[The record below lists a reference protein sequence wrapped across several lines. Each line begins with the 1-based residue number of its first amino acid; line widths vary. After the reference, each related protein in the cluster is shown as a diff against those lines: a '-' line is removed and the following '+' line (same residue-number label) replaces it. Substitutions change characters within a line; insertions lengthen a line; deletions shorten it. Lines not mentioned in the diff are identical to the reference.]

1 MIRTLSLLMLAG
13 LFAVTTAVAQDAP
26 ATKKA
31 PAKKRP
37 PNPAMA
43 QIEDKPGLPR
53 VLLIGDSISIGYTIP
68 VREELK
74 GVANVHRPR
83 TNCGPTTRGVDQIDA
98 WLGEGKW
105 DVIHFN
111 FGLHDLV
118 CMDANG
124 KRVSPTDG
132 KPQVPLADYAK
143 NLETLVARLK
153 KTDAKLIFATTTPV
167 PAGEPIRIPDSDKE
181 YNEVA
186 LKVMKTHDIAIDDL
200 NGFVRSRKAEGMLPH
215 NVHFTP
221 AGSKALAGQ
230 VANSI
235 KAALGKD

>member
-1 MIRTLSLLMLAG
+1 MTRTLSLLLLAG
-13 LFAVTTAVAQDAP
+13 LLAATTAAAQDAP

-43 QIEDKPGLPR
+43 EVKDVPGLPR
-53 VLLIGDSISIGYTIP
+53 VLLIGDSISIGYTVP
-68 VREELK
+68 VREELE

-83 TNCGPTTRGVDQIDA
+83 TNCGPTSRGVDQLDA
-98 WLGEGKW
+98 WLGDGKW

-118 CMDANG
+118 YMDAQG
-124 KRVSPTDG
+124 KRVSPAEG
-132 KPQVPLADYAK
+132 RPQVPLADYAK
-143 NLETLVARLK
+143 NLETMVARLK
-153 KTDAKLIFATTTPV
+153 KTGAKLIFATTTPV
-167 PAGEPIRIPDSDKE
+167 PVGEPIRVADSDKE
-181 YNEVA
+181 YNAAA
-186 LKVMKTHDIAIDDL
+186 LKVMKEHGIAVDDL

-230 VANSI
+230 VADSI
-235 KAALGKD
+235 KGALEKN